1 MTCLQLDLNAT
12 AADSR
17 TPQASQQ
24 AACHLFYCY
33 ISVSYVIG
41 RGFKWGGYAA
51 LPAKFAEAGL
61 RRDAL

>member
-24 AACHLFYCY
+24 AACHSFYCF
-33 ISVSYVIG
+33 ISIVYVTG
-41 RGFKWGGYAA
+41 RGINWGGYAA
-51 LPAKFAEAGL
+51 LTAKFAEAGL